1 MGSLFENFVI
11 KLNFGRGLLIQDQLA
26 SLLKAAESLQV
37 KGLADITGANS
48 GANHGGASLTG
59 GSKDDGTDY
68 GDRDTGGE
76 DSTPGSPPSG
86 CIEGN
91 SDGGGS
97 LQDQPKKKRG
107 RPPLGM
113 DAASMCKSHFDE
125 IRQQ

>member
-1 MGSLFENFVI
+1 M
-11 KLNFGRGLLIQDQLA
+11 A

-48 GANHGGASLTG
+48 SNHGGASVTG

-76 DSTPGSPPSG
+76 DSTPNSPPSG
-86 CIEGN
+86 CLEGN

-97 LQDQPKKKRG
+97 LQEQPAKKKRG
-107 RPPLGM
+107 RPPMGI
-113 DAASMCKSHFDE
+113 DTSMCTYFSVNSNCHKE
-125 IRQQ
+125 IVEIHKRKHALFEK